1 MDAECCYF
9 ERLTEDFV
17 SFCLDFDSALMVT
30 LAVTKELITECHR
43 ELNYF
48 TNAAASVI
56 QSALGAAGRGVNG
69 SRDLEISS
77 RAASTFYAFAVHID
91 STTASTDTDTRKACS
106 KLLVQFSRLA
116 RERLIDAEIET
127 K

>member
-1 MDAECCYF
+1 MI
-9 ERLTEDFV
+9 
-17 SFCLDFDSALMVT
+17 T
-30 LAVTKELITECHR
+30 LAITKELIIECHR

-48 TNAAASVI
+48 TNAAAAVI
-56 QSALGAAGRGVNG
+56 QSALQAAGRGGANG

-91 STTASTDTDTRKACS
+91 ASTASTDADTRRAYS
-106 KLLVQFSRLA
+106 NLLIQFARLG
-116 RERLIDAEIET
+116 RERLIDADLET